1 MKYIHKKTQVV
12 IDTACVISSE
22 NWIPLKETKKPKTSG
37 KAKKQPKEKQ
47 GD

>member
-22 NWIPLKETKKPKTSG
+22 NWIPLKEIKKPKTSG
-37 KAKKQPKEKQ
+37 RKKQPKEKQ